1 MSRWAKAPN
10 VPFAVLLAAALLVAE
25 IVVQPSFAK
34 PGNWT
39 GELAVLAPF
48 AILAMAS
55 TPSVLSGGID
65 LTIGPLS
72 TVINCVLVTWLLPHG
87 WGPVASVAVLLAMGA
102 AVGAMNGLLIG
113 KLRYQPVV
121 ATLCG
126 YFILAGVALN
136 IASNPSSVS
145 ANWTVHLAG
154 NIGFFP
160 APLITIATP
169 LILWALLGRTAY
181 LRSLYA
187 VGGDDACAY
196 SAGMDVVRVRIIAY
210 MFGGVLAAVGGIAL
224 TALIQTSS
232 AAGSSQYAL
241 LALAGVALGGTS
253 FAGGRGGMFTS
264 LVGAFCIFM
273 ITQLLSSANV
283 GSSYEQVVY
292 GALLIVGVVVSTRI
306 PRGLP
311 LRRAA
316 T

>member
-1 MSRWAKAPN
+1 M
-10 VPFAVLLAAALLVAE
+10 
-25 IVVQPSFAK
+25 
-34 PGNWT
+34 
-39 GELAVLAPF
+39 LAPF

-121 ATLCG
+121 ADALRLLHPGRCRPEHRVESVVGTRQLDGPFGGKYWLLSRSAHHNRHSAHPLGAAWSHRIPAHPVRRWRRRRVRLLSRHGRCPRADHRVHVRRRACG
-126 YFILAGVALN
+126 SRRDRPDRIDPDILRRRQLAVRVAGICRRRA
-136 IASNPSSVS
+136 
-145 ANWTVHLAG
+145 W
-154 NIGFFP
+154 
-160 APLITIATP
+160 
-169 LILWALLGRTAY
+169 R
-181 LRSLYA
+181 
-187 VGGDDACAY
+187 
-196 SAGMDVVRVRIIAY
+196 DVV
-210 MFGGVLAAVGGIAL
+210 
-224 TALIQTSS
+224 
-232 AAGSSQYAL
+232 
-241 LALAGVALGGTS
+241 
-253 FAGGRGGMFTS
+253 AGGRGGMFTS
-264 LVGAFCIFM
+264 LLGAFCIFM